1 MKLTKLTIRKTY
13 VEREFI
19 SFMVRNGFVYRFD
32 EHYGAYGGYR
42 FVLPVHRNE
51 RNVRLFINRDVL
63 MVDDE
68 SLLEPLKRYVEQDLF
83 TSFGYTFEMK

>member
-1 MKLTKLTIRKTY
+1 MKLSIKKTA

-32 EHYGAYGGYR
+32 AEYPRFGGYR
-42 FVLPVHRNE
+42 FALPVHRDE

-63 MVDDE
+63 MVDDL

-83 TSFGYTFEMK
+83 TSFGYTFDKK